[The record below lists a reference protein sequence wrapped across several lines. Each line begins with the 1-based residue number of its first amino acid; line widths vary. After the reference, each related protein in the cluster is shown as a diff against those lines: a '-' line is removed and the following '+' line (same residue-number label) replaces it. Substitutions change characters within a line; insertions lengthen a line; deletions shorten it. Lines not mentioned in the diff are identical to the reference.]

1 MQGAMTRILL
11 GSVMF
16 GAVICQVQAEAL
28 QPDPA
33 WQEGRLANGFQW
45 QILQTPQRPN
55 DRIQIRLLVNTGSLS
70 EKSSETGFSSLVSK
84 LNVLENTEQPA

>member
-1 MQGAMTRILL
+1 MTRILL

-16 GAVICQVQAEAL
+16 SAAICQVQAEAL

-55 DRIQIRLLVNTGSLS
+55 DRIQIRLLVNTALYQ
-70 EKSSETGFSSLVSK
+70 KSAVKQGFHLWCQ
-84 LNVLENTEQPA
+84 N

>member
-16 GAVICQVQAEAL
+16 SAAICQAQAEAL

-33 WQEGRLANGFQW
+33 LQEGRLANGFQ
-45 QILQTPQRPN
+45 
-55 DRIQIRLLVNTGSLS
+55 
-70 EKSSETGFSSLVSK
+70 
-84 LNVLENTEQPA
+84 

>member
-1 MQGAMTRILL
+1 MQGVMTRILL

-16 GAVICQVQAEAL
+16 GAVVCQVQAEAL

-45 QILQTPQRPN
+45 QILQTPQRLM
-55 DRIQIRLLVNTGSLS
+55 I
-70 EKSSETGFSSLVSK
+70 EYKF
-84 LNVLENTEQPA
+84 AY